1 VDSDPAPPTED
12 EEAVFGADVETLL
25 GDGNPVEA
33 VKDVQ
38 PVPKGCGIVKVGA
51 PEDNPE
57 LADVACGLT
66 DVPFGDDEGPP
77 VERIEDDSS
86 VQIWLM
92 VELPVLTGPEVTP
105 DGVIVVSDVF
115 VVEIVT
121 TDVRWTVRVPELG
134 PPVLSVDSVAF
145 PELYVV
151 EPVPEGNMVDVLS
164 VIVIVWIVTIGPDTV
179 GPAVPE
185 KLPLVEVKDGETVEP
200 VLRELE

>member
-1 VDSDPAPPTED
+1 VL
-12 EEAVFGADVETLL
+12 GAEVEPLL
-25 GDGNPVEA
+25 GDGKPVEA

-57 LADVACGLT
+57 LADVACGPA

-77 VERIEDDSS
+77 EGSIEEDSS
-86 VQIWLM
+86 VQIWLI

-105 DGVIVVSDVF
+105 DGVMVVSEVF
-115 VVEIVT
+115 VVETVT

-134 PPVLSVDSVAF
+134 PPVLGIDSVPF

-151 EPVPEGNMVDVLS
+151 DPVPEGKMVDVLS
-164 VIVIVWIVTIGPDTV
+164 VIVMV
-179 GPAVPE
+179 
-185 KLPLVEVKDGETVEP
+185 
-200 VLRELE
+200 